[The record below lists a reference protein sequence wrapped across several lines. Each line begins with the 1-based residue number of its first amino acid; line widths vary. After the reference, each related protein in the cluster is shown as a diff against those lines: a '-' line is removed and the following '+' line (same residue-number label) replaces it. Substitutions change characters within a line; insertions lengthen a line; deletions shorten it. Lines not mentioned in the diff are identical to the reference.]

1 MEIGAVM
8 MKISCQLNVHVK
20 AKYKIQPKYV

>member
-1 MEIGAVM
+1 MEIGDVV

-20 AKYKIQPKYV
+20 AKHKIQPKYV